1 MTKAIRTESMGGALF
16 DSWCQDHPKHAA
28 TPRDGARFVLE
39 HGMMLG
45 LDNRIIAYASH
56 VLVTPAT
63 EGDPR

>member
-1 MTKAIRTESMGGALF
+1 MTEAIRTESMGGALF
-16 DSWCQDHPKHAA
+16 DSWCRDHPKQSV

-56 VLVTPAT
+56 VLVTP
-63 EGDPR
+63 EGYVR